1 MKDVTIKN
9 IWMVM
14 CLPFVVVALI
24 PYAVAVA
31 IMYLD
36 VDMGIRVFKEQF

>member
-1 MKDVTIKN
+1 MKK
-9 IWMVM
+9 IWAAM

-31 IMYLD
+31 IMHLS
-36 VDMGIRVFKEQF
+36 VEEGIRVFKEQF